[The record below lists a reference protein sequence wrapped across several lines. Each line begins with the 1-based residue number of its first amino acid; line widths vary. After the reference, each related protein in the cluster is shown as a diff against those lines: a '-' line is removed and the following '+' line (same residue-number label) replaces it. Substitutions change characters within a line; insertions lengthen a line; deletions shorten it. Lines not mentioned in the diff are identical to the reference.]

1 MTTLINKTFS
11 NVAKK
16 ISFTTEMLIVF
27 LVDGRIIEIPLDYF
41 PSLRDANETQRNK
54 WRFIGGGI
62 GIHWEEIDE
71 DISVEN
77 LLKG

>member
-1 MTTLINKTFS
+1 MTTLTNKTFS

-16 ISFTTEMLIVF
+16 ISFTPEMLIVS
-27 LVDGRIIEIPLDYF
+27 LIDGRIIEIPLDYF
-41 PSLRDANETQRNK
+41 PSLRDANEAQRNE

>member
-1 MTTLINKTFS
+1 MTTLTNKTFS

-16 ISFTTEMLIVF
+16 ISFTPEMLIVF
-27 LVDGRIIEIPLDYF
+27 LIDGRIIEIPLDYF
-41 PSLRDANETQRNK
+41 PSLRDANEAQRNK

>member
-1 MTTLINKTFS
+1 MATLTNKTFS

-16 ISFTTEMLIVF
+16 ISFTSEMLIVF
-27 LVDGRIIEIPLDYF
+27 LIDGRIIEIPLDYF
-41 PSLRDANETQRNK
+41 PSLRDANETQRSK